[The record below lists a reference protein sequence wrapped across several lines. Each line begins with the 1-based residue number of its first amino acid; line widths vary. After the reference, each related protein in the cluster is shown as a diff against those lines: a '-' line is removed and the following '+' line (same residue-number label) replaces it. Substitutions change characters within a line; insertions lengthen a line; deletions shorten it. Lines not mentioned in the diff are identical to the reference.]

1 MKRHPFD
8 PVSFVF
14 GLIFVLMAGAAA
26 VNDEIDWDLAP
37 WLIPAAV
44 LMLGIGLLASA
55 LRTSNDEEA
64 PAIEEE

>member
-55 LRTSNDEEA
+55 IRSSSNEEP
-64 PAIEEE
+64 PAIEE

>member
-14 GLIFVLMAGAAA
+14 GVIFVAMAAA
-26 VNDEIDWDLAP
+26 AAFSDEIDWDLAP

-55 LRTSNDEEA
+55 LRSTDDEA
-64 PAIEEE
+64 AAIEEE